1 MYYPYVPVPLE
12 ESFVENPEQT
22 VKELHKQFIE
32 LAIYLAKQYIL
43 TSFNPSRCGVIINDK
58 KSLIKYYLPL
68 NDITFTDNI
77 STLERSVQ
85 LFNLQSMHYLDT
97 LSRNALNS
105 TLENS
110 SQPSIQGKS
119 HIYVGENR
127 KLRKDSQPAMLRF
140 NSSRKLS
147 AVSPFTQQIRK
158 LSNLSKE
165 ITEFS

>member
-1 MYYPYVPVPLE
+1 MEKLKLISHKNTINLRSAEDNGNGFIDLYYPYVAIPLE

-77 STLERSVQ
+77 STL
-85 LFNLQSMHYLDT
+85 
-97 LSRNALNS
+97 
-105 TLENS
+105 
-110 SQPSIQGKS
+110 
-119 HIYVGENR
+119 
-127 KLRKDSQPAMLRF
+127 
-140 NSSRKLS
+140 
-147 AVSPFTQQIRK
+147 
-158 LSNLSKE
+158 
-165 ITEFS
+165 

>member
-1 MYYPYVPVPLE
+1 MKLISHKNTINLRSAEDNGNGFIDLYYPYVPIPLE
-12 ESFVENPEQT
+12 ESFIENPEQT

-43 TSFNPSRCGVIINDK
+43 TSFNPARCGVIINDK

-110 SQPSIQGKS
+110 SQPSAQGRTARPAP
-119 HIYVGENR
+119 R
-127 KLRKDSQPAMLRF
+127 KTR
-140 NSSRKLS
+140 
-147 AVSPFTQQIRK
+147 
-158 LSNLSKE
+158 
-165 ITEFS
+165 